1 MTAATD
7 AHDASGWTAICRQCL
22 RPIWIA
28 WLAHSGTYKR
38 FDLDRETIHTEEQP

>member
-1 MTAATD
+1 MTAATES

-38 FDLDRETIHTEEQP
+38 LDLDRETNYTEE